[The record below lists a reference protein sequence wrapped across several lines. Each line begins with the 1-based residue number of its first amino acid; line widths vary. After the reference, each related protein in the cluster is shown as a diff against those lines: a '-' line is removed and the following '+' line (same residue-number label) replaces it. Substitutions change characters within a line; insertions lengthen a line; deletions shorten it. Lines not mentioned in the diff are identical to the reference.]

1 MSTGG
6 NAGDIFET
14 LQGVSTW
21 DDAVDR
27 EVRRSV
33 ELAKGEFY
41 TEATLRLGRALEAGI
56 YAVARLMDIDLTA
69 TAKVNYEL
77 ESVQLKLEQA
87 QDKIWLS
94 RSPDNIALLTDV
106 MKRLSDAM
114 ATLIQSP
121 NEQLKKT
128 GKTQARSNSKL
139 YLSLSDKVADSYLK
153 NRLSSTMSQV
163 IKVQNVRNSAA
174 HAALDGS
181 EREIDKANFEE
192 LISTFIKVMEILFEV
207 FIAGQ
212 SRITEE
218 ELSGKYPSFEA
229 ESNAADGGDG
239 DPCAGAV

>member
-41 TEATLRLGRALEAGI
+41 TEATLRLGRSLEAGI

-69 TAKVNYEL
+69 TTRVNREL
-77 ESVQLKLEQA
+77 ESVRRELEKA

-94 RSPDNIALLTDV
+94 RSPDNIALLADV
-106 MKRLSDAM
+106 MKKLSDAM
-114 ATLIQSP
+114 VALIQPP
-121 NEQLKKT
+121 NEQLIKT
-128 GKTQARSNSKL
+128 EKIQARPNIKL
-139 YLSLSDKVADSYLK
+139 YSDLINKVANPALK
-153 NRLSSTMSQV
+153 TKLGLGKN
-163 IKVQNVRNSAA
+163 KVKEIQNIRNSAA

-181 EREIDKANFEE
+181 EREIDKTNFQE
-192 LISTFIKVMEILFEV
+192 LIQIFKEVMEILFEV
-207 FIAGQ
+207 FIAEQ

-218 ELSGKYPSFEA
+218 DLSGKYPGFES
-229 ESNAADGGDG
+229 EGNSIE
-239 DPCAGAV
+239 GA

>member
-1 MSTGG
+1 MSGGSNVVSTGD
-6 NAGDIFET
+6 NADDILET
-14 LQGVSTW
+14 LQGVLTW

-56 YAVARLMDIDLTA
+56 YAVARLMNIDLTA

-77 ESVQLKLEQA
+77 ESVQSKLEEA

-106 MKRLSDAM
+106 MKKLSDAM

-139 YLSLSDKVADSYLK
+139 YLSLADKVTDSYLK
-153 NRLSSTMSQV
+153 NRLRSTMTQV
-163 IKVQNVRNSAA
+163 IKVQNIRNNAA

-181 EREIDKANFEE
+181 EREIDKADFEE
-192 LISTFIKVMEILFEV
+192 LISTFINAMEILFEV

-212 SRITEE
+212 SRITEAQ
-218 ELSGKYPSFEA
+218 LLGRYPNFEA
-229 ESNAADGGDG
+229 EG
-239 DPCAGAV
+239 

>member
-1 MSTGG
+1 MSRESNVVSTGD
-6 NAGDIFET
+6 NAEDILET

-27 EVRRSV
+27 EVRRSM

-56 YAVARLMDIDLTA
+56 YAVARLMNIDLTA
-69 TAKVNYEL
+69 TAKVNHEL
-77 ESVQLKLEQA
+77 ESVQSKLEEA

-114 ATLIQSP
+114 ATLLQSP
-121 NEQLKKT
+121 NEQLAKT
-128 GKTQARSNSKL
+128 GKIQARSNLKL
-139 YLSLSDKVADSYLK
+139 YSSLINTVTDPALK
-153 NRLSSTMSQV
+153 TKLGLGK
-163 IKVQNVRNSAA
+163 IKVKEIQDIRNNAA

-181 EREIDKANFEE
+181 EREIDKTNFQE
-192 LISTFIKVMEILFEV
+192 LIQIFKEVMETLFEV
-207 FIAGQ
+207 FIAEQ

-229 ESNAADGGDG
+229 EGNSSEGG
-239 DPCAGAV
+239 